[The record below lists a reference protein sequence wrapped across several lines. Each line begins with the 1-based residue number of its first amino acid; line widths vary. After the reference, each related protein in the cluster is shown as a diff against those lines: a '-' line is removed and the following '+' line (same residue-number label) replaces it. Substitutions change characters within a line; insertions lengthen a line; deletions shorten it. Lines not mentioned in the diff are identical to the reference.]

1 MRVVWVNVR
10 VLGKE
15 SESEYLMHLLLLV
28 GQKEWVRVSDGERR
42 ERKRNNT

>member
-1 MRVVWVNVR
+1 MRVCVWVNTRVR

-28 GQKEWVRVSDGERR
+28 GQKVCVCE
-42 ERKRNNT
+42 